1 MNIVADVTTLIALSL
16 AALAAGFVDSIA
28 GGGGLIALP
37 SLILAGLDPVS
48 ALATN
53 KLQGTF
59 GTASATY
66 AFWKRGRLDIPRNAL
81 TAATVFVGSTLGV
94 GVVHFVSSQWLSTV
108 MPVLL
113 VVIALYFAVSP
124 HFREDT
130 AHPRLPPKAFTFGL
144 APVIGF
150 YDGFFGPGTGS
161 FFMASLVAL
170 FGTSV
175 IDATARTKLF
185 NFASNVAAL
194 ILFAIGGKI
203 FWQVG
208 LCMGVSQFIGA
219 QLGSHLA
226 IRNGA
231 KIVRPL
237 LVVVCLAMA
246 AKVLFG

>member
-1 MNIVADVTTLIALSL
+1 MAVDVTTLITLSL

-37 SLILAGLDPVS
+37 SLILAGLDPVT

-66 AFWKRGRLDIPRNAL
+66 AFWRRGRLDIRGNAA
-81 TAATVFVGSTLGV
+81 TAATVFAGSALGV
-94 GVVHFVSSQWLSTV
+94 VVVHFVSSQWLSTV

-113 VVIALYFAVSP
+113 IIIALYFAVSP

-130 AHPRLPPKAFTFGL
+130 AHPRLPMKTFTLGL
-144 APVIGF
+144 APAIGF

-161 FFMASLVAL
+161 FFMAALVAL
-170 FGTSV
+170 FGASA

-185 NFASNVAAL
+185 NFASNIAAL
-194 ILFAIGGKI
+194 ILFAISGKI

-231 KIVRPL
+231 RIIRPL

-246 AKVLFG
+246 AKLLFA